1 MPSSRGSFQLRDRT
15 QVSCIA
21 GRFFITWTTREAQ
34 EYWSG
39 RPILLSGGLPDPGIK
54 PQSPALQVDS
64 LPAEECSY
72 EFTNQSN
79 KTNKYIWGFFFPHFL
94 PFFCLFH
101 LHRTLSYWSS
111 TANMWIRHHQPTVF
125 PGTITIPIRHSTPK
139 RRDYICFTVSRER
152 SQDRKAW
159 HAAVHG
165 LVKSQT
171 RLSNWTTTERS
182 QHTVSCAPVSQGTL
196 RKIILWIFSLWKDLR
211 NSLRSDTALV
221 STDFLL
227 WFWVFLVTCKWLPL
241 GWGLLTR
248 ASINLKGKRQSLFLT
263 SSWNSAFPSI
273 INASNQP
280 QVVRALL
287 VTLSPMETSEYYTSS
302 TIPADIVFTK
312 TWESQ

>member
-39 RPILLSGGLPDPGIK
+39 RPILLSGDLPDPGIK

-125 PGTITIPIRHSTPK
+125 HLAPPLSPSGIPLQRGETTFVLQSPERGLRTGKPGMLQSMGLWRV
-139 RRDYICFTVSRER
+139 R
-152 SQDRKAW
+152 QDWATEQPQR
-159 HAAVHG
+159 G
-165 LVKSQT
+165 LNTQ
-171 RLSNWTTTERS
+171 
-182 QHTVSCAPVSQGTL
+182 
-196 RKIILWIFSLWKDLR
+196 
-211 NSLRSDTALV
+211 
-221 STDFLL
+221 
-227 WFWVFLVTCKWLPL
+227 FLVPQCLKELL
-241 GWGLLTR
+241 GKLFFEYFLYEKIWGTVW
-248 ASINLKGKRQSLFLT
+248 GQ
-263 SSWNSAFPSI
+263 
-273 INASNQP
+273 
-280 QVVRALL
+280 
-287 VTLSPMETSEYYTSS
+287 TLH
-302 TIPADIVFTK
+302 
-312 TWESQ
+312 